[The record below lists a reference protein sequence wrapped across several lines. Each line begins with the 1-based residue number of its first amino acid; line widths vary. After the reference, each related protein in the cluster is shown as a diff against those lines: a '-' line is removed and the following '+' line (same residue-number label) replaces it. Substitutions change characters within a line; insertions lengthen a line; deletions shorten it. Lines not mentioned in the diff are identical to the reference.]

1 MPGESRNFWIVI
13 TSALLL
19 GVAVLFFIT
28 SETSTQSA
36 GVVLRAGSA
45 LTSSSR
51 QESAA
56 PVSSSTEV
64 QRMINSG
71 QFAPPPGNPDKMYSI
86 ASPFSQSLPDAPA
99 APVTPGA
106 PGKSQGNSGVQPGI
120 AMLGGN
126 AWNNSPAQDVRK
138 NSSTTAEIKPQ
149 TTPAQVQSQSIE
161 FETPPGI
168 GSSKGGQ

>member
-1 MPGESRNFWIVI
+1 MIRESRNFWLII
-13 TSALLL
+13 AAALLL
-19 GVAVLFFIT
+19 CLGVLFFAMGEST
-28 SETSTQSA
+28 TQS
-36 GVVLRAGSA
+36 GRVILRPGSTLPA
-45 LTSSSR
+45 SPR

-86 ASPFSQSLPDAPA
+86 ASPFSASTSA
-99 APVTPGA
+99 ASGA
-106 PGKSQGNSGVQPGI
+106 PDKSQGHSGAQSGI
-120 AMLGGN
+120 AMLGAN
-126 AWNNSPAQDVRK
+126 TWSNPPAQDVRK
-138 NSSTTAEIKPQ
+138 NPSAIAEVKPHTAQAQ
-149 TTPAQVQSQSIE
+149 TQSIE